1 MRERFTLFP
10 LPFVPFC
17 NYALLSPHM
26 TPGEGINAISL
37 QHLEE
42 DDVKEVISKLSPG
55 GRGVFKTIWR
65 ENRLV
70 IPVSSYS

>member
-1 MRERFTLFP
+1 
-10 LPFVPFC
+10 
-17 NYALLSPHM
+17 M